1 VLSAINKVNSAMA
14 WVGIVCVPLLVL
26 LIARDVFMRY
36 VMNSPT
42 GWMLEVAMGIQ
53 LLYGLFCAGYVLQ
66 VGGHIRMQL
75 LTDRVSGKTRAWLF
89 AVTSVIGI
97 AICGVMATYAWQMA
111 KASLSMGERSSLIG
125 YPVFF
130 LKIMVLIG
138 FVLLGIQFIAETF
151 KYGKMLKGGNVDQV
165 E

>member
-14 WVGIVCVPLLVL
+14 WVGIICVPLLVL

-36 VMNSPT
+36 VLNSPS

-75 LTDRVSGKTRAWLF
+75 LTDHVSRRTRLWLF
-89 AVTSVIGI
+89 AV
-97 AICGVMATYAWQMA
+97 
-111 KASLSMGERSSLIG
+111 SSLIG
-125 YPVFF
+125 IFICGTMIYYAWLMTEASFRMGERTGLIGHPVFF
-130 LKIMVLIG
+130 LKVMVLIG

-151 KYGKMLKGGNVDQV
+151 KYGQMLKRGKVDSV

>member
-14 WVGIVCVPLLVL
+14 WVGIISVPLLVL

-36 VMNSPT
+36 VLNSPT

-75 LTDRVSGKTRAWLF
+75 LTDHVSHKARLWLF
-89 AVTSVIGI
+89 AVTSIIGI
-97 AICGVMATYAWQMA
+97 LVCGAMAYYAWQMA
-111 KASLSMGERSSLIG
+111 AASLRMGERTALTG

-130 LKIMVLIG
+130 LKLMVLIG

-151 KYGKMLKGGNVDQV
+151 KYGQMLKGGKVDKV

>member
-1 VLSAINKVNSAMA
+1 MA
-14 WVGIVCVPLLVL
+14 WVGVVSVPLLVL

-36 VMNSPT
+36 VLNSPT

-53 LLYGLFCAGYVLQ
+53 LLYGLFVAGYVLQ

-75 LTDRVSGKTRAWLF
+75 LTDHISQKTRLWLF

-97 AICGVMATYAWQMA
+97 AICSVMAIYAWQMA
-111 KASLSMGERSSLIG
+111 SASLRMGERSSLIG
-125 YPVFF
+125 YPVFY

-138 FVLLGIQFIAETF
+138 FALLGIQFIAETI
-151 KYGKMLKGGNVDQV
+151 KYSKMLKGGNVDQI

>member
-14 WVGIVCVPLLVL
+14 WVGVVCVPLLVL

-36 VMNSPT
+36 VLNSAS

-66 VGGHIRMQL
+66 VGGQIRMQL
-75 LTDRVSGKTRAWLF
+75 LTDHISQKTRAWLF
-89 AVTSVIGI
+89 AATSFIGI
-97 AICGVMATYAWQMA
+97 FVCGTMVCYAWQMA
-111 KASLSMGERSSLIG
+111 VASLRMGELTGLTG
-125 YPVFF
+125 YPVFY
-130 LKIMVLIG
+130 LKLMVVIG
-138 FVLLGIQFIAETF
+138 FALLGIQFIAETF
-151 KYGKMLKGGNVDQV
+151 KYGQMIKGGKVGKV

>member
-1 VLSAINKVNSAMA
+1 MA
-14 WVGIVCVPLLVL
+14 WVGVVCVPLLVL

-36 VMNSPT
+36 VLNSPT

-66 VGGHIRMQL
+66 VGGHVRMQL
-75 LTDRVSGKTRAWLF
+75 FTDRVSRKTQAWLF
-89 AVTSVIGI
+89 GITSFLGI
-97 AICGVMATYAWQMA
+97 FVCGLMATYAWQMSA
-111 KASLSMGERSSLIG
+111 ASLRMGERSSLIG

-130 LKIMVLIG
+130 LKIMVVIG

-151 KYGKMLKGGNVDQV
+151 KYGQMLKEGNFDKMG
-165 E
+165 